1 MPVVTRKMT
10 DLKEEILAKID
21 EKFNEIKIDF
31 LTEIKEQIKNE
42 IAAAINN
49 AIKKPE
55 ELESTV
61 AMLQQHVREYQKQI
75 NKLEDDSEE
84 LEQYS
89 RRLCLR
95 IEGVPSAEKETSE
108 EVLEKVKCLVS
119 ESGCDIPDVVIDRA
133 HRIGKG
139 YTHKKSNLSCKSII
153 ARFTTFRHRTMLY
166 RNRNK
171 LKKAKVKLDLTKK
184 V

>member
-21 EKFNEIKIDF
+21 EEFNEIKIDF

-42 IAAAINN
+42 VAAAINN
-49 AIKKPE
+49 EIKKRE

-61 AMLQQHVREYQKQI
+61 EMLQQHVREYQKRV
-75 NKLEDDSEE
+75 NRLENDSEE
-84 LEQYS
+84 QEQYG

-119 ESGCDIPDVVIDRA
+119 ESGCDITDVVIDRA

-139 YTHKKSNLSCKSII
+139 YTDKKSYLSCNSII
-153 ARFTTFRHRTMLY
+153 VRFTTFRHRTMLY
-166 RNRNK
+166 RN
-171 LKKAKVKLDLTKK
+171 
-184 V
+184 

>member
-42 IAAAINN
+42 VAAAINN
-49 AIKKPE
+49 EIKKRE

-61 AMLQQHVREYQKQI
+61 AMLQQHVREYQKWI

-84 LEQYS
+84 LEQYG

-108 EVLEKVKCLVS
+108 EVLEKV
-119 ESGCDIPDVVIDRA
+119 
-133 HRIGKG
+133 
-139 YTHKKSNLSCKSII
+139 
-153 ARFTTFRHRTMLY
+153 
-166 RNRNK
+166 
-171 LKKAKVKLDLTKK
+171 
-184 V
+184 

>member
-1 MPVVTRKMT
+1 MT

-42 IAAAINN
+42 KAAATNN
-49 AIKKPE
+49 EIKKRE

-61 AMLQQHVREYQKQI
+61 AMLQQHVREYQKRI

-84 LEQYS
+84 LEQYG

-108 EVLEKVKCLVS
+108 EVLEKV
-119 ESGCDIPDVVIDRA
+119 
-133 HRIGKG
+133 
-139 YTHKKSNLSCKSII
+139 
-153 ARFTTFRHRTMLY
+153 
-166 RNRNK
+166 
-171 LKKAKVKLDLTKK
+171 
-184 V
+184 